1 MTRRGFPG
9 GLLGRSWA
17 LLCALGALLC
27 ALEVLL
33 GGLVAS
39 LGGFLAPLG
48 PHLGFLALNLAIFI
62 DFLTS
67 RLRFSTIFLDF
78 WCAPVSLSHKRD
90 R

>member
-1 MTRRGFPG
+1 M
-9 GLLGRSWA
+9 GRSWA

-33 GGLVAS
+33 GALVAS
-39 LGGFLAPLG
+39 LGGFLGPLG
-48 PHLGFLALNLAIFI
+48 LHLGFLAFNLSIFI

-67 RLRFSTIFLDF
+67 RLRFSIIFLDF
-78 WCAPVSLSHKRD
+78 WCAPVSLSQKGD